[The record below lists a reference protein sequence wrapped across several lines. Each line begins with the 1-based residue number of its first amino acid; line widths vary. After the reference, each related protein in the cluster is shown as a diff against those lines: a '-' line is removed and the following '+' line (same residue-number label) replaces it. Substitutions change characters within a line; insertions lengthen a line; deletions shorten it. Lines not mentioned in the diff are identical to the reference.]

1 MSDCGCCCHMT
12 KDFIA
17 LLRAMEDACAWGFV
31 HVHVEAKGSKSNLI
45 VDNIMHI
52 MLPFID

>member
-31 HVHVEAKGSKSNLI
+31 HVHVEAKGSESNLI